1 MLTILLIRHG
11 HVAGIHPPRFR
22 GRADLPLT
30 DHGIEQADKVAR
42 RVAAMWK
49 PAIVY
54 TSPLQRSVE
63 TGTAIARACQ
73 APSQIIPDLA
83 DLDYGEWQGKTRE
96 EAAAADAS
104 LLAAWLASPERVL
117 FPAGESLQDVAA
129 RTVRATRLLQAYHP
143 TGTIVVVS
151 HDSVNRVML
160 SQWLDAPLSRYWR
173 LVQDP
178 CCINEIEIDSDC
190 IRVRSMNDTAHLV
203 TGCSVT
209 HQPQDHGQHH
219 VADRE

>member
-11 HVAGIHPPRFR
+11 QVAGIHPPRFR

-73 APSQIIPDLA
+73 TPSQIIPDLA

-104 LLAAWLASPERVL
+104 LLAAWLVAGARALSCKRSPD
-117 FPAGESLQDVAA
+117 G
-129 RTVRATRLLQAYHP
+129 
-143 TGTIVVVS
+143 
-151 HDSVNRVML
+151 
-160 SQWLDAPLSRYWR
+160 
-173 LVQDP
+173 
-178 CCINEIEIDSDC
+178 
-190 IRVRSMNDTAHLV
+190 
-203 TGCSVT
+203 
-209 HQPQDHGQHH
+209 HH
-219 VADRE
+219 RCG